1 MLELIFVGFWLVLTL
16 QEPHG
21 SRMALDCK
29 RVVGRSRQAWDCKG
43 EVVGRDRREGRCRW
57 GRVLVRGR
65 KVLEGGGRQAL
76 GRYRKVW
83 VQSKK
88 VLERNTLVLVEH
100 RQILVLH
107 MRALQVLVLHMRVL
121 QVLALRMMALHFC

>member
-1 MLELIFVGFWLVLTL
+1 
-16 QEPHG
+16 
-21 SRMALDCK
+21 MALDCK

-121 QVLALRMMALHFC
+121 QVLALRMMDLHFC

>member
-1 MLELIFVGFWLVLTL
+1 MLKLILVGFSFVLTL
-16 QEPHG
+16 LEPHG

-43 EVVGRDRREGRCRW
+43 EVVGKDRREGRCRW

-88 VLERNTLVLVEH
+88 VLERSKLVVGLHRKVLELHRKVLVPH
-100 RQILVLH
+100 
-107 MRALQVLVLHMRVL
+107 
-121 QVLALRMMALHFC
+121 MMALHFCCFHKQ